1 MVFKCLKYNG
11 GEGELVAI
19 VIRVVKMTSKLKL
32 KMQRVQIQLQIQAH
46 ECDHLCN
53 QIEYN
58 GVDI

>member
-32 KMQRVQIQLQIQAH
+32 KMPRVQIQLQIA
-46 ECDHLCN
+46 
-53 QIEYN
+53 
-58 GVDI
+58 GT